1 MYRMNKFCGNA
12 SVFVSLFC
20 LCIQFR
26 YATRLDVFLMV
37 LGVFGSI
44 ARGAATPLQF
54 IVFGELI
61 NSFIDFAREQAL
73 SNGTATFDLE
83 GELTKFAIYYVYLA
97 VGILV
102 VGYLQL
108 AFWTWTATRQT
119 RQMRLAFFKAILKQ
133 DIGWFDTTE
142 SGELNNRLTE

>member
-1 MYRMNKFCGNA
+1 M
-12 SVFVSLFC
+12 
-20 LCIQFR
+20 
-26 YATRLDVFLMV
+26 FLMV